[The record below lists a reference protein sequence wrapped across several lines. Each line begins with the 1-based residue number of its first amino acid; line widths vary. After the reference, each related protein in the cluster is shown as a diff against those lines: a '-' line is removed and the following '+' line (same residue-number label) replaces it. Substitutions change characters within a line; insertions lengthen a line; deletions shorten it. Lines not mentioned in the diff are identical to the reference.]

1 MSIQQ
6 TLQKE
11 IEDTKTWYDR
21 TKEECIY
28 KRDLEKRIELLNW
41 TLDNLKNPDI
51 DICALIEAKTNE
63 VIDKINEK
71 DSIIEADPLDS
82 EVRILDWI
90 LYVVC
95 TDRIKKFE
103 RLPGRIK

>member
-1 MSIQQ
+1 M
-6 TLQKE
+6 
-11 IEDTKTWYDR
+11 
-21 TKEECIY
+21 
-28 KRDLEKRIELLNW
+28 LNW

-63 VIDKINEK
+63 IIDKINEK

-95 TDRIKKFE
+95 TDQIKKFE
-103 RLPGRIK
+103 RS